1 MKNKVLKS
9 DLMIAKAF
17 LNTAYPHWVIELQLV
32 MDIDYISGLCYRFI
46 SGKPLNYNLVDLEP
60 DQLSEI
66 EAYLNTNGNVDD
78 VLFYKL
84 VLLIQLLLH
93 KYYNHDGTFRH
104 QK

>member
-1 MKNKVLKS
+1 MKNKAIKS

-17 LNTAYPHWVIELQLV
+17 LDTSYPHWVIELELV
-32 MDIDYISGLCYRFI
+32 TDIDYISGLCCSFI
-46 SGKPLNYNLVDLEP
+46 GGKPLGYNLVDL
-60 DQLSEI
+60 DQNQLSKI
-66 EAYLNTNGNVDD
+66 ETYLNTNGNIDD